1 LRDLVAL
8 TEIGAG
14 LRDSLLEVRGEVF
27 AVNKEG
33 LIAEEML
40 ELLGLRVQ
48 VTDGIISSILPSI
61 LTWEAEAIRA

>member
-1 LRDLVAL
+1 M
-8 TEIGAG
+8 
-14 LRDSLLEVRGEVF
+14 RDSLLEVRGEVF

>member
-1 LRDLVAL
+1 LRD
-8 TEIGAG
+8 G
-14 LRDSLLEVRGEVF
+14 LLEVRGEVF